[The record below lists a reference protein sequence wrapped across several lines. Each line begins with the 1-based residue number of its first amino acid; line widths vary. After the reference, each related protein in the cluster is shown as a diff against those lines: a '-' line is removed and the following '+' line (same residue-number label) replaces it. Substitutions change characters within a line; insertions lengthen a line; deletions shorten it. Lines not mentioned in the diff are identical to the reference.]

1 MTDDLKFQK
10 DLVALL
16 EAHIERGMSVQE
28 TLDELIAASIY
39 LISSVN
45 GISWAESMKM
55 IMGSLEITLREQ
67 DEDTA
72 LH

>member
-1 MTDDLKFQK
+1 
-10 DLVALL
+10 VALL

-67 DEDTA
+67 DEDTV